1 MRGIGFL
8 VLLAFGGFLSLGGR
22 NVGDFKVE
30 YRPFASERLIGSSKL
45 MLGRENVTSKFLIYR
60 SELRARVSAVSEIT
74 CQYDAEKFSLQV
86 VEDGREISIDR
97 SGCVF
102 DGQSGRLMLKED
114 IFKLRAFLDRVI
126 PGSEFW
132 RRGELEMQLGVRLTG
147 RELAAMKIV
156 MDDLVRTAPE
166 GKRDLA
172 HYSFSVSDAKR
183 HANFAR
189 LFFARNVVAVYV
201 GPAWAP
207 TPEDFQR
214 VGSSENALADNY
226 EALVDVDG
234 GRVLVRIAQM

>member
-8 VLLAFGGFLSLGGR
+8 VLLAFGGLMSFGCR
-22 NVGDFKVE
+22 NVEDFKVE

-45 MLGRENVTSKFLIYR
+45 MLGQENVTSKFVTYR

-74 CQYDAEKFSLQV
+74 CQYDAEKFTLQV
-86 VEDGREISIDR
+86 VEEGREVSIDR

-102 DGQSGRLMLKED
+102 DGQSGRMMVKADVLR
-114 IFKLRAFLDRVI
+114 LRAFLDRVI

-132 RRGELEMQLGVRLTG
+132 RRGEFEMQSGVRLTG

-156 MDDLVRTAPE
+156 MDDLVRMAPK
-166 GKRDLA
+166 GKRDLS
-172 HYSFSVSDAKR
+172 HYSFSISDATQ

-201 GPAWAP
+201 EPAWAP
-207 TPEDFQR
+207 TPEDSLR
-214 VGSSENALADNY
+214 VGSSENALAENY

-234 GRVLVRIAQM
+234 GRVLARFAQQ